1 MELSK
6 THYGDYSQ
14 AELAAMSPEQ
24 LIDIIMGTQNDDNF
38 ILMTDSYK
46 MTHHLLLPDNLQ
58 RVYSYMEPRGGEM
71 PYTVFFALQY
81 YIKRYLAGRRIT
93 LAKIEEARAAN
104 IAHFGFDCFDDAMWL
119 HILEKHDGH
128 LPLEIKAVPEGTPV
142 AVKNVLLTINNTD
155 FDYCASLSNITETLL
170 MKIWAPNTVGAYNRV
185 IKELI
190 TRYHAITS
198 DLPSFLIDYM
208 HHDFGYRGTS
218 SEETARICSAAAML
232 SFKGTDTLGGV
243 SFIKKYYNAP
253 ETSWADAMAGY
264 SVIASEH
271 SVMCSYGGRH
281 KESEAYRRIIQKIKN
296 DPRIKKANPSSGVII
311 VSLVSDTYNIYNV
324 SFKILVE
331 IRDEFEGWVNDHG
344 IPMKIV
350 VRPDSGV
357 PANVLFGYSKT
368 VKDFVA
374 DVDALAEAPFDLVS
388 RVADDMSIELAL
400 AKELV
405 EKGIFQILFDQFGSS
420 LNSKGYRIFNPQIGI
435 LQGDGIKYS
444 VILEFYMIMTHK
456 DFMIDIMMLN
466 LGSGGKNLQAHDRDE
481 QKYAIKATK
490 VKIAGEDLIIQKNP
504 ITDAGKKSKSGELKL
519 VRKEISTDPFE
530 SWKNFVT
537 LQEGD
542 AGYDEAESILE
553 TVFLNGKLTK
563 EYSYTEARENAKIL
577 N

>member
-6 THYGDYSQ
+6 IHYGDYSQ
-14 AELAAMSPEQ
+14 TELAGMSPEK
-24 LIDIIMGTQNDDNF
+24 LIDIIMGIQNDDNF

-93 LAKIEEARAAN
+93 LAKIEEARQAN
-104 IAHFGFDCFDDAMWL
+104 IAHFGFDCFDDKMWL

-155 FDYCASLSNITETLL
+155 FDYCASLANITETLL

-232 SFKGTDTLGGV
+232 SFKGTDTLGGC

-296 DPRIKKANPSSGVII
+296 DPRIKKANPSSGIII

-324 SFKILVE
+324 TFRILVE
-331 IRDEFEGWVNDHG
+331 IRDEFEGWVNDNG

-357 PANVLFGYSKT
+357 PANVLFGYNKT

-374 DVDALAEAPFDLVS
+374 DVDVLAEAPFDLVS
-388 RVADDMSIELAL
+388 RVADDMSIEIAL

-405 EKGIFQILFDQFGSS
+405 EKGVFQILFDQFGSS
-420 LNSKGYRIFNPQIGI
+420 INSKGYRVFNPQIGI

-444 VILEFYMIMTHK
+444 VILEFYLIMTHK

-504 ITDAGKKSKSGELKL
+504 ITDAGKKSKAGELKL
-519 VRKEISTDPFE
+519 VRKEISADPFE
-530 SWKNFVT
+530 SWKNFIT
-537 LQEGD
+537 IQEGD
-542 AGYDEAESILE
+542 EGYDETVSILE

-563 EYSYTEARENAKIL
+563 EYSYAEARENAKI